1 VLFFVH
7 FLPPCF
13 LNPCVSSNDLALP
26 PKLRDDLRT
35 EMRNSMNAFSPAH
48 FREQFPALADAGVY
62 LDSAATALKPLAV
75 IEATEQFYSL
85 SAGNVHRSQFA
96 EAQRLT
102 ARYEAARDQ
111 VARLLNAESGKSIVW
126 TRGTTEA
133 INMVAQCYARPLLQP
148 GDEII
153 VSEAEHHANL
163 VPWLMV
169 AGQTGAR
176 IIKLPLGADNLPD
189 VARLPE
195 LITSRSRILAL
206 GQMSN
211 VTGGCPD
218 LASAISTAHAS
229 GMVVMV
235 DGAQGVVHFPA
246 DVQKLDI
253 DFYALS
259 GHKLYGPTGIGA
271 LYGKPELLAQ
281 MMPWLG
287 GGKMITEVTFEG
299 FKTQDIP
306 YRLEAGTPNVAGVIG
321 LSAALEWLGETDI
334 VQAESWS
341 RGLATLAEEE
351 LKKRPGFRSFRVQDS
366 SLLAF
371 DFEGVHHSDMV
382 TLLAEY
388 GIALRAGQHCAQPL
402 LAALGVSGTL
412 RASFAPYNTKS
423 DVDALVAAVDRAL
436 ELLVD

>member
-1 VLFFVH
+1 
-7 FLPPCF
+7 
-13 LNPCVSSNDLALP
+13 
-26 PKLRDDLRT
+26 
-35 EMRNSMNAFSPAH
+35 MNAFNPAQ
-48 FREQFPALADAGVY
+48 FRARFPALSDAGVY
-62 LDSAATALKPLAV
+62 LDSAATALKPQAV
-75 IEATEQFYSL
+75 IDATTQFYSL

-102 ARYEAARDQ
+102 ARYEAAREQ
-111 VARLLNAESGKSIVW
+111 VAEWLNAPDSKNIVW

-133 INMVAQCYARPLLQP
+133 INMVAQSYARPRLQP

-153 VSEAEHHANL
+153 VSEAEHHANF

-169 AGQTGAR
+169 AEQTGAR
-176 IIKLPLGADNLPD
+176 IVKLPLGSDCLPD
-189 VARLPE
+189 VARLPA
-195 LITSRSRILAL
+195 LITPRSRILAL

-218 LASAISTAHAS
+218 LVQAIRHAHAA

-235 DGAQGVVHFPA
+235 DGAQGAVHFPA
-246 DVQKLDI
+246 DVQQLDI
-253 DFYALS
+253 DFYAFS
-259 GHKLYGPTGIGA
+259 GHKLYGPTGIGV
-271 LYGKPELLAQ
+271 LYGKSELLEG
-281 MMPWLG
+281 MSPWLG
-287 GGKMITEVTFEG
+287 GGKMITEVTFDG
-299 FKTQDIP
+299 FKTQALP

-321 LSAALEWLGETDI
+321 LSAALEWLAEVDL

-341 RGLATLAEEE
+341 RGLATLAEAE
-351 LKKRPGFRSFRVQDS
+351 LAKRPGFRSFRCQDS

-371 DFEGVHHSDMV
+371 DFDGVHHSDMV

-412 RASFAPYNTKS
+412 RASFAPYNTQD
-423 DVDALVAAVDRAL
+423 DVHALVAAVDRAL
-436 ELLVD
+436 ELLVDE